1 MEFEIEETR
10 MKKQRARE
18 VGGRKSLQGL
28 HKTNKPLLRLASL
41 HKIKI
46 AQQRNRYIINK
57 AQNLP
62 MISQIWGFFYIT
74 IFLTTNLLHFC
85 ELCHH
90 EKSQIYQ
97 VLKHILGN
105 CLELT

>member
-1 MEFEIEETR
+1 
-10 MKKQRARE
+10 
-18 VGGRKSLQGL
+18 
-28 HKTNKPLLRLASL
+28 
-41 HKIKI
+41 
-46 AQQRNRYIINK
+46 
-57 AQNLP
+57 
-62 MISQIWGFFYIT
+62 MISQICGLFYIT

-105 CLELT
+105 CLELTQMHQILFLQQFYQLKYMLPEYRFFR